1 MKRFLHMAVALAL
14 LPVLWGCGQAL
25 QRGMLDGAYVST
37 ARPAIMVEVNDMP
50 LLTAGEGFANV
61 FWTGMLG
68 GLPVQMWLA
77 LYGTGG
83 LSPLAIVTQA
93 QVPAGWYWDGMMRR
107 PFSVDEGTAAFGGVT
122 YDAYTYIVDP
132 KADPFA
138 NFTGANAADGQPQ
151 RWLARAF
158 AARYNFNQ
166 DKIILEYREPL
177 PEAVLDLTALPLG
190 YDMFLREFAARAQ
203 AAFTVL
209 PCPEKVANV
218 QKGYIKGVEWQ
229 YIDQN
234 YLGSISR
241 NDYLSPR

>member
-1 MKRFLHMAVALAL
+1 MKKYTLAAVAFLL
-14 LPVLWGCGQAL
+14 LPLMWACGQSL

-37 ARPAIMVEVNDMP
+37 ARPAIMVQVRDMP
-50 LLTAGEGFANV
+50 LLTAGEGFSNV

-68 GLPVQMWLA
+68 GLPVQMWFA

-83 LSPLAIVTQA
+83 LAPLAIVAQA
-93 QVPAGWYWDGMMRR
+93 QLPSGWYWDGLMER
-107 PFSVDEGTAAFGGVT
+107 PFSVDEGTASFGGVT
-122 YDAYTYIVDP
+122 YTAYTYMVDP
-132 KADPFA
+132 KSDPFI
-138 NFTGANAADGQPQ
+138 NFEGGSEGNQQ

-177 PEAVLDLTALPLG
+177 PEQIVDLTALPLG
-190 YDMFLREFAARAQ
+190 YDTFLMEFAARAK
-203 AAFTVL
+203 AAFEVS
-209 PCPEKVANV
+209 PCPKDLPTV
-218 QKGYIKGVEWQ
+218 QKGYIKGIEWQ
-229 YIDQN
+229 YVDQN